1 MKEEHKQMD
10 RFEIILQG
18 VRIHKNYKA
27 FYCYQIVQESPLI

>member
-18 VRIHKNYKA
+18 VRIHENYEYY
-27 FYCYQIVQESPLI
+27 FFIT